1 MLKRTSQFQYQL
13 EQMADAI
20 IATVALTVT
29 IITRKWLH
37 VWFPSVFPMFDAL
50 WSNAWLYMLLV
61 PLWVFLL
68 DFTGFYQ
75 HRQVRSPVKNMQGV
89 IRANLLGII
98 ITFFLLY
105 VLKIEN
111 IPRIL
116 LILYGTLDLFLMWGK
131 ELMVKR
137 FEPMWTE
144 KTNILLIGEPKG
156 LKQIYEQLRELP
168 SWKATVLGMLLPL
181 PQNRAE
187 SEGSIMG
194 TEASLGGIPVLGY
207 SDDLEKILHRESVDY
222 VVISPGREYFD
233 RVQKLIAL
241 CETEGVET
249 WLAADFFR
257 TSIARAYVDEFQ
269 DLPMLVFST
278 TPALSWA
285 LMLKRVIDV
294 MGALVLLIL
303 LMPLMLA
310 IVIAIRI
317 TSSGPIIFKQR
328 RCTLHGREFWMYKF
342 RTMVNEAENIRSK
355 LEERNEMTGPVF
367 KIKNDP
373 RVTSIGKFLRRHSLD
388 EFPQLFNVLAGDMSL
403 VGPRPPIPSEVANY
417 ENWQRRRLSMRA
429 GITCLWQVS
438 GRNKLSFEDWMKLDL
453 QYIDNWS
460 LELDLV
466 ILLKTPIAII
476 RGTGC

>member
-13 EQMADAI
+13 EQMVDAV
-20 IATVALTVT
+20 IAAIAFTVAIV
-29 IITRKWLH
+29 IRKWLH
-37 VWFPSVFPMFDAL
+37 VWFPHVFPMFDAL
-50 WSNAWLYMLLV
+50 WSNAWLYMLLI
-61 PLWVFLL
+61 PLWIFLL

-75 HRQVRSPVKNMQGV
+75 HRQVRSPQESVRSV
-89 IRANLLGII
+89 FRANLMGII

-105 VLKIEN
+105 VLKIKHV
-111 IPRIL
+111 PRIL
-116 LILYGTLDLFLMWGK
+116 LILYGIMDFLLMWGK
-131 ELMVKR
+131 ELAVKR
-137 FEPMWTE
+137 FEPMWTA
-144 KTNILLIGEPKG
+144 KANILLVGAPGDLHKVYER
-156 LKQIYEQLRELP
+156 LKEIP
-168 SWKATVLGMLLPL
+168 SWKVSVLGLLLPS
-181 PQNRAE
+181 PQNGE
-187 SEGSIMG
+187 NNKPSEEKVRGELDG
-194 TEASLGGIPVLGY
+194 VPVLGNT
-207 SDDLEKILHRESVDY
+207 DKLEEILHRESVDY

-233 RVQKLIAL
+233 RVQNLIAL

-257 TSIARAYVDEFQ
+257 TNIAHAYVDEFQ

-278 TPALSWA
+278 TPSLSWA

-294 MGALVLLIL
+294 VGALILIIF
-303 LMPLMLA
+303 LMPIML
-310 IVIAIRI
+310 IIMVAIRV
-317 TSSGPIIFKQR
+317 TSPGPIIFKQH

-342 RTMVNEAENIRSK
+342 RTMVNEAENIRDE
-355 LEERNEMTGPVF
+355 LEERNEMSGPVF

-373 RVTSIGKFLRRHSLD
+373 RITPVGRFLRRHSLD
-388 EFPQLFNVLAGDMSL
+388 EFPQLFNVLIGDMSL

-466 ILLKTPIAII
+466 ILLKTPLAII